1 MITQGISI
9 LTIFILIFIVFDFI
23 LEFFL
28 DKLNSKSW
36 DLPIPQELEGIYDKE
51 KYEKARQYHH
61 AKEQL
66 SNIATILSTTITV
79 LFLWLKGFAY
89 AHDWVASITAS
100 PIWQAL
106 LFDRLFLWTKI

>member
-51 KYEKARQYHH
+51 KYE
-61 AKEQL
+61 
-66 SNIATILSTTITV
+66 
-79 LFLWLKGFAY
+79 
-89 AHDWVASITAS
+89 
-100 PIWQAL
+100 
-106 LFDRLFLWTKI
+106 